1 MGQVDLQ
8 GKTLM
13 PSFIDAHRH
22 IVMLAQ
28 YTAFANLGKCTDFQQ
43 VTETIK
49 EGKTLYRK
57 EEQ

>member
-13 PSFIDAHRH
+13 PSFIDAHGH
-22 IVMLAQ
+22 IAMLAQ
-28 YTAFANLGKCTDFQQ
+28 YTTFVNLGKCTDFQQ
-43 VTETIK
+43 ATETIK
-49 EGKTLYRK
+49 EGKTLYQK